1 MKNERKRHIVLLSFY
16 SLFGAWKIVG
26 IWQWRVI
33 GVLNI
38 IWRKTEMEQK
48 SDRERWGD
56 GGADGER
63 ERERERE
70 MMMMMMMMMVYYL
83 LGYTAC
89 KAVYKTS
96 EIQHIMDTKG
106 GPSSSSLTWQ

>member
-1 MKNERKRHIVLLSFY
+1 MLSFY

-56 GGADGER
+56 GGRTER
-63 ERERERE
+63 ERERERDDDDDDDDG
-70 MMMMMMMMMVYYL
+70 L
-83 LGYTAC
+83 LLVRLY
-89 KAVYKTS
+89 
-96 EIQHIMDTKG
+96 
-106 GPSSSSLTWQ
+106 SL